1 MAHDVFISYSS
12 KDKSIADAVC
22 FTLEGRYIRCWI
34 APRDVM
40 PGQAYA
46 ESLIDGLN
54 QSRLMVL
61 VFSANS
67 NNSPQVIREVERAV
81 NKGLPI
87 LPFRIENV
95 TPSKSME
102 YFVSSSHWL
111 DAMTPPLEKHLQK
124 LGDTVQLLLTG
135 QAQQPQAVL
144 PVPASGKKPGKLVP
158 VLVSLGCIV
167 VAAGIL
173 GALFLGGVFRRQD
186 TLPKA
191 PPTTQ
196 TLPPGPQAPETPPPA
211 STATAGKP
219 LPAGVLYMDNF
230 SNMGSGWPRFSS
242 DIQFSNYDNGEF
254 SLQGKKP
261 NINAI
266 SANQSAGHFS
276 DMVME
281 TEARL
286 AGGPDASMYGVVFRM
301 KDINNYYCFMLSGD
315 SACFLEKRVDGV
327 FSPLL
332 KKTSSPA
339 VKKAGATN
347 LLKVVCKGPDVALYV
362 NGSRVA
368 GFSDPTFSEGWIGF
382 AVRPYEAPASARFNS
397 IKVYSV
403 Q

>member
-22 FTLEGRYIRCWI
+22 FTLEGRYVRCWI

-81 NKGLPI
+81 NKGIPI

-135 QAQQPQAVL
+135 QAQQPQDTL
-144 PVPASGKKPGKLVP
+144 PAQAPAKKRGILVP
-158 VLVSLGCIV
+158 VLVTLGCIV

-173 GALFLGGVFRRQD
+173 GALFFSGVFRHQG

-191 PPTTQ
+191 PLTAQ
-196 TLPPGPQAPETPPPA
+196 APQAPETPPTA
-211 STATAGKP
+211 STVTPGKT
-219 LPAGVLYMDNF
+219 LPAGVLYMDDF
-230 SNMGSGWPRFSS
+230 SNMGSGWPRFSN
-242 DIQFSNYDNGEF
+242 DTQFSNYDNGEF

-276 DMVME
+276 DMVLE

-286 AGGPDASMYGVVFRM
+286 AGGPDASLYGVVFRM

-315 SACFLEKRVDGV
+315 NAYFIEKRVDGV
-327 FSPLL
+327 FSPLV
-332 KKTSSPA
+332 KRTPSPA
-339 VKKAGATN
+339 IKKAGATN
-347 LLKVVCKGPDVALYV
+347 LIKVVCKGPDIVFYV
-362 NGSRVA
+362 NGSHVA
-368 GFSDPTFSEGWIGF
+368 GLSDPTFSEGWIGF

-397 IKVYSV
+397 IKVSSV

>member
-12 KDKSIADAVC
+12 KDKNIADAVC

-111 DAMTPPLEKHLQK
+111 DAMTPPLERHLQK
-124 LGDTVQLLLTG
+124 LGDTVQMLLTG
-135 QAQQPQAVL
+135 REQLPQAVL
-144 PVPASGKKPGKLVP
+144 PAPLPTKKRGVLVP
-158 VLVSLGCIV
+158 VLVTLGCIV
-167 VAAGIL
+167 LAAGIL
-173 GALFLGGVFRRQD
+173 GALFFSGVFRRQGMP
-186 TLPKA
+186 PKA
-191 PPTTQ
+191 PPTAQ
-196 TLPPGPQAPETPPPA
+196 TLPTGPQTPETPPQA
-211 STATAGKP
+211 STATAVKI
-219 LPAGVLYMDNF
+219 LPSGILYMDNF
-230 SNMGSGWPRFSS
+230 SNVGSGWPRFSS
-242 DIQFSNYDNGEF
+242 DIQLSNYDNGEF

-261 NINAI
+261 NVNAI

-276 DMVME
+276 DMVLE

-286 AGGPDASMYGVVFRM
+286 AGGPDASMYGLVFRM
-301 KDINNYYCFMLSGD
+301 KDINNFYCFMLSGD
-315 SACFLEKRVDGV
+315 SAYFLEKRVDGV
-327 FSPLL
+327 FSPLV
-332 KKTSSPA
+332 KRTPSPA
-339 VKKAGATN
+339 IKKAGVTN
-347 LLKVVCKGPDVALYV
+347 LLKVACKGPDITLYV
-362 NGSRVA
+362 NGTRVG

-382 AVRPYEAPASARFNS
+382 AVRPYEAAATARFKS
-397 IKVYSV
+397 IKISSF